1 MTDNADKNLE
11 QNVEDSDKEPVEPR
25 GTEETLRGSEV
36 MHRLPLKDPQA
47 LVMLL
52 DESGRYI
59 SANKAALEFFECDLL
74 GLLGKEVSDF
84 TARDFSKQ
92 QREKLLPCTT
102 PCTVEI
108 DFLIRGK
115 RKRLSLNVVPSTLS
129 GKKFVCAIGHD
140 ISEHKRIEREK
151 KKLAVQF
158 QQDEKME
165 AIRTLARGIAHKF
178 NNILMGIHGY
188 ASLMLMNID
197 ASHPHFEKLKG
208 IESFVKEGADF
219 TKLLLGFA
227 RGGKYE
233 VKATDL
239 NEIIDK
245 SFEMFGGTKTEV
257 RIHREYQKDIWTVE
271 VDQGQI
277 AQVLLSLYLNAWE
290 AMPGGGELYLQ
301 TENVTLDEDY
311 VKPSNVKLGNYVK
324 ISVTDTGVG
333 MDEPT
338 QQRIFEPFFSTK
350 EMGRGKGLG
359 LASAYGIIKA
369 HGGIIT
375 VHSQKD
381 VGTTFYVY
389 LPASKKEVTKE
400 QEPAGGVLKGTET
413 VLLVDDDETV
423 IVVAGQIMESMG
435 YKVLLARSGKEAIE
449 VYEKNKDKID
459 MVVLDMI
466 MPEMSGGEVYDRI
479 KEINPNIKALL
490 ASGYSMDGQGQE
502 ILERG
507 CNSFIQKPFNIEQLS
522 HKLREILDN

>member
-11 QNVEDSDKEPVEPR
+11 QNVEDSDKAPVEPK

-36 MHRLPLKDPQA
+36 IHRLPLKDPPA
-47 LVMLL
+47 LVVLL

-59 SANKAALEFFECDLL
+59 SANKAALEFFECDLV
-74 GLLGKEVSDF
+74 GLLGKEVSDL

-92 QREKLLPCTT
+92 QRDKLLLCTT

-108 DFLIRGK
+108 DFLILGK

-140 ISEHKRIEREK
+140 ISENKRIETEK
-151 KKLAVQF
+151 KKLEVQVK
-158 QQDEKME
+158 QDKERK
-165 AIRTLARGIAHKF
+165 AIRKLAGSIAHKI
-178 NNILMGIHGY
+178 NNLLTVIQGY

-197 ASHPHFEKLKG
+197 SSHPHFEKLKG
-208 IESFVKEGADF
+208 IESLVKDGADF
-219 TKLLLGFA
+219 TKQLLSFA
-227 RGGKYE
+227 GDGEYE

-245 SFEMFGGTKTEV
+245 TVEMFGHHKTEI
-257 RIHREYQKDIWTVE
+257 RIHRIYQKDTWTVE
-271 VDQGQI
+271 VNHGQI
-277 AQVLLSLYLNAWE
+277 ARVLLSLYLNASE
-290 AMPGGGELYLQ
+290 AMPGGGELYLR

-311 VKPSNVKLGNYVK
+311 VKPFDVKPGNYVM

-338 QQRIFEPFFSTK
+338 RQRIFEPFFTTK
-350 EMGRGKGLG
+350 VTAGAGLG
-359 LASAYGIIKA
+359 LASAYGLIKS

-375 VHSQKD
+375 VHSKKGE
-381 VGTTFYVY
+381 GTTFYMY
-389 LPASKKEVTKE
+389 LPASKEEVRKE
-400 QEPAGGVLKGTET
+400 QEPVGGVLKGTET

-423 IVVAGQIMESMG
+423 IVIAGEIMESMG

-449 VYEKNKDKID
+449 VYKKNKDRID
-459 MVVLDMI
+459 MVVLDMV
-466 MPEMSGGEVYDRI
+466 MPEMSGGEAYDRI

-490 ASGYSMDGQGQE
+490 ASGYSMDGQGQQ

-507 CNSFIQKPFNIEQLS
+507 CNGYIQKPFNIEQLS